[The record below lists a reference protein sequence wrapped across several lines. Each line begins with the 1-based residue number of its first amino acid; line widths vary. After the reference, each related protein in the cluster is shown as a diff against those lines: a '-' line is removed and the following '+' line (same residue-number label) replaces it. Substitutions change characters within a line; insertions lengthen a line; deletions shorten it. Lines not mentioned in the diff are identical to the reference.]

1 MAFNWN
7 NIGGSDALD
16 TWLNGFKNAI
26 KGFVNNYD
34 GTNIR
39 AASIAT
45 SKLASPK
52 ARGSWCFSSLE
63 IYNAVNRSNIFT
75 RRILPSDGATAT
87 YKIVG
92 WSFACGQDD
101 APTAAPV
108 LGAAT
113 SLLVKYNGST
123 VLTIT
128 INGSALNYGVPL
140 YGDLSASP
148 ISIDSSAASPILTV
162 DYVGSAGA
170 VIPSPQLQLD
180 WTLQHAAT

>member
-26 KGFVNNYD
+26 KSFVNNYD

-39 AASIAT
+39 AASIPN
-45 SKLASPK
+45 SKLATPK
-52 ARGSWCFSSLE
+52 ARGSWCFSSSD
-63 IYNAVNRSNIFT
+63 IFNTASRTNIFT

-92 WSFACGQDD
+92 WSLACGQDD
-101 APTAAPV
+101 AATAVV

-113 SLLVKYNGST
+113 NLLVKYNGST

-128 INGSALNYGVPL
+128 INGSALALGTPL

-162 DYVGSAGA
+162 DFTFSAGA

>member
-52 ARGSWCFSSLE
+52 ARGSWCFSSA
-63 IYNAVNRSNIFT
+63 NPFTTTARTNIFT

-92 WSFACGQDD
+92 WSLASCTDD
-101 APTAAPV
+101 SGTGITI
-108 LGAAT
+108 GAAV
-113 SLLVKYNGST
+113 SLAVKYNGST

-128 INGSALNYGVPL
+128 INGSSLAAGVPI

-148 ISIDSSAASPILTV
+148 ISIDSSAVTPVLTV
-162 DYVGSAGA
+162 DYSTSATTNL
-170 VIPSPQLQLD
+170 PNLTLQLD